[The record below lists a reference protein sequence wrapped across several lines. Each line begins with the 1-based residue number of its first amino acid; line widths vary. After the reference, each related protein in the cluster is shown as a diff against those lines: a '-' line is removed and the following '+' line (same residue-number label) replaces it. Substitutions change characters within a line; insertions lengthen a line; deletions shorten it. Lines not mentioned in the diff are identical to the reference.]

1 MKRAIARHREA
12 QRKKQCRG
20 ESDSVPTASTA
31 WGAIAQMGRR
41 APTPCHGLG
50 ERVFFAFTI
59 SIIDNFDY
67 IAMLDLFVHVD
78 CQEHILYN
86 IKN

>member
-31 WGAIAQMGRR
+31 WGPLHKWGGAHPPFAMGWR
-41 APTPCHGLG
+41 

-67 IAMLDLFVHVD
+67 IAMLDLFVHID